1 MDASTVTEEGAAT
14 EKLTT
19 AVELFEVLPEEP
31 VVSSKPRSW
40 NGITAEYYH
49 HHPNSLASPMLQ
61 EHLVTLNCGH
71 PYKLIQRIDGRVH
84 EGRVVKGN
92 IILTPAGHPTEWTWQ
107 NEVDVLHLR
116 LTSAFVTKIAAE
128 ALEIDPDRVEIVH
141 QFSIAAP
148 MIEQLGRAL
157 LSELQSED
165 TGSRL
170 YIESLTNVLAVHLL
184 KHHSAA
190 SRIPE
195 HNANSLPQYKL
206 QCALDY
212 INSNL
217 EEALTLAELAEA
229 VGMSPYYFA
238 RQFKQST
245 GLAPHQYLSE
255 RRIERAKELLTDT
268 NASIADIGLRLG
280 FSNQSHFTAQFR
292 KLTGTTPRNFRK
304 SL

>member
-1 MDASTVTEEGAAT
+1 MSEKEPTT

-31 VVSSKPRSW
+31 VVSSKLRLW

-61 EHLVTLNCGH
+61 EHLVTVNCGH
-71 PYKLIQRIDGRVH
+71 PYNLIQRLSGRVH

-107 NEVDVLHLR
+107 NAVDVLHLG
-116 LTSAFVTKIAAE
+116 LTDAFVAKVASE
-128 ALEIDPDRVEIVH
+128 ALEMNPNQVEIVAH
-141 QFSIAAP
+141 FNVHDP
-148 MIEQLGRAL
+148 MIEQVGRAL
-157 LSELQSED
+157 LSELQSES
-165 TGSRL
+165 TSGRL
-170 YIESLTNVLAVHLL
+170 YTESLTNVLAVHLL
-184 KHHSAA
+184 KHHSAV
-190 SRIPE
+190 SRLPE
-195 HNANSLPQYKL
+195 QTTSSLPHYKLRRALEYINANKYE
-206 QCALDY
+206 D
-212 INSNL
+212 
-217 EEALTLAELAEA
+217 LTLTEIAES

-255 RRIERAKELLTDT
+255 CRIEVAKALLSDT
-268 NASIADIGLRLG
+268 HESIAEIGLRLG

-292 KLTGTTPRNFRK
+292 KLTGTTPRAFRQ

>member
-1 MDASTVTEEGAAT
+1 MTEEGSAT
-14 EKLTT
+14 EKLIT
-19 AVELFEVLPEEP
+19 AVELFEILPEKP
-31 VVSSKPRSW
+31 TVSSKPHSW
-40 NGITAEYYH
+40 NGIIAEYYH
-49 HHPNSLASPMLQ
+49 HRPNSLASPTLR
-61 EHLVTLNCGH
+61 EHLVTLNCGS
-71 PYKLIQRIDGRVH
+71 PYNLVQRIDGRVH

-92 IILTPAGHPTEWTWQ
+92 IILTPAGHPTEWAWQ

-116 LTSAFVTKIAAE
+116 LTSAFVTKVAAQ
-128 ALEIDPDRVEIVH
+128 ALEIDPDQVEIVH

-148 MIEQLGRAL
+148 MIEQVGRAL

-165 TGSRL
+165 TGSQL

-184 KHHSAA
+184 KHYSTAG
-190 SRIPE
+190 RIPE
-195 HNANSLPQYKL
+195 QIANGLPQYKL
-206 QCALDY
+206 RCALDY
-212 INSNL
+212 INANL
-217 EEALTLAELAEA
+217 EEAFTLAELAKV

-280 FSNQSHFTAQFR
+280 FSNQSHFTAQFH
-292 KLTGTTPRNFRK
+292 KQTGTTPRNFRK

>member
-1 MDASTVTEEGAAT
+1 MSEEGLTA

-31 VVSSKPRSW
+31 IVSSKPRSW

-71 PYKLIQRIDGRVH
+71 QYKIMQRLDGRVN

-92 IILTPAGHPTEWTWQ
+92 IILTPAGQPTEWTWQ

-116 LTSAFVTKIAAE
+116 LTSAFITKVAAE
-128 ALEIDPDRVEIVH
+128 ALEIDPDQVEIVH
-141 QFSIAAP
+141 QFNIAAP
-148 MIEQLGRAL
+148 MIEQVGKAL

-165 TGSRL
+165 TGSQL

-184 KHHSAA
+184 KHHSTA

-195 HNANSLPQYKL
+195 QIANGLPRYKL

-212 INSNL
+212 IKANL
-217 EEALTLAELAEA
+217 EEALTLAELAEV

-238 RQFKQST
+238 RQFKHST

-255 RRIERAKELLTDT
+255 RRIERAKELLSDT
-268 NASIADIGLRLG
+268 NSSIADIGLRLG